1 MTTTLGIVWLVGSI
15 AVVALVVLARQR
27 RRALARQLHELRGA
41 LTAARLAVDLMPLLG
56 IEEPSVCIA
65 ASDELERSY
74 HSLGQFELLLHEPV
88 VPRPH
93 QTARWFARTAQRRYL
108 RGSIDAHG
116 ELARLAV
123 VWGEAARRLDRRLEF
138 SWHGPRSGIKVNG
151 QRREFAEVVANL
163 LSNAIRHGEGEI
175 TISAHVTADK
185 LRIEVRDNGPGLGRP
200 IAALTRTRKLG
211 PHGHGLANAV
221 RAAQRLGGSL
231 TSAPSVRGALL
242 IFSVPARRSFDP
254 LGEIDE
260 ASVADVTPLPRGQ
273 RTRNELTPDQPA

>member
-1 MTTTLGIVWLVGSI
+1 MVGSSMMVGLI
-15 AVVALVVLARQR
+15 CLARMR

-74 HSLGQFELLLHEPV
+74 HSLGQFEMLLHEPV
-88 VPRPH
+88 VPRPK
-93 QTARWFARTAQRRYL
+93 QSARWIARAARKRYL
-108 RGSIDAHG
+108 RGSIDAHD

-123 VWGEAARRLDRRLEF
+123 VWGEAARRLDREVVF
-138 SWHGPRSGIKVNG
+138 TWHGPRSGIHVSG
-151 QRREFAEVVANL
+151 QRREFAEVIANL
-163 LSNAIRHGEGEI
+163 ISNAIRHGAGEI
-175 TISAHVTADK
+175 QLSAHVTAGN
-185 LRIEVRDNGPGLGRP
+185 LRIEVRDHGPGLARP
-200 IAALTRTRKLG
+200 IAALTRSRKLG

-221 RAAQRLGGSL
+221 RSAQRLGGSL

-242 IFSVPARRSFDP
+242 IFAVPARRSFDP

-260 ASVADVTPLPRGQ
+260 ASLCEVMPL
-273 RTRNELTPDQPA
+273 TRAAPTPDRSA